1 MLKPLL
7 RLLNVE
13 KGEEKPV
20 LLLLAMGFF
29 MGVFLYTYKIVSE
42 ALFLSTYNEDHV
54 PAALFI
60 SALLGVISTS
70 IFATLQNKMSFARL
84 AIFNYLVIF
93 CFLGLI
99 RLSFAFLPDSVHNI
113 LIFGLFI
120 LFQPVLSITILG
132 FWGLFGRIFNL
143 RQSKRIIGG
152 IDSGQLTAAILISF
166 TITLINQYI
175 ENYDILIISMGGI
188 LVSMIF
194 LIILIKNTN
203 IDQKVAEE
211 DHKVNTNLKKILKD
225 KYVVLLSSFL
235 FLSML
240 SYMIIHFSFLTATDI
255 YFTSEQQLV
264 SFLGVFHGSIMI
276 LSLLMQTFVNDKLI
290 AMYGLRTALMV
301 LPVVLFLLTL
311 AVIVVASTVGVIPG
325 TPEFT
330 WFFLFV
336 AISKL
341 FMDSLKEALENPSF
355 KLFFMP
361 LDIRIRFDI
370 QAKVE
375 GVVNESSRFIASIII
390 LILGFLTFF
399 KIIHFS
405 YLLAA
410 VIIAWLLVTNKLYQE
425 YRQNVKKK
433 LQGHNNEDEYKQKKI
448 TYIRNTLS
456 QIIKSTSSEKILF
469 SLRLMERFDPNIIR
483 SVQNELLASDNNQVR
498 KFSLDRMQKH
508 KHENKK
514 GNIELQIN
522 GKVDGIEKLLK
533 GGFALHDKNYRS
545 QLRDL
550 INSED
555 INNRL
560 YAINAIKNE
569 LSHDNA
575 YLLLEF
581 FSDNNMNIRK
591 MALQLAE
598 QVPNPEFYPILLQN
612 SLLPEY
618 NESATQTMANIGEIM
633 FPFLESAFYKTR
645 QDSKIMLK
653 VIQVYGMV
661 GGKHATELLWNKIDY
676 PDKKIMAQVLV
687 ALGKCGFMA
696 KNDQVTR
703 IKLAIQSDIANF
715 TWNLAA
721 LEVVDSH
728 KNTKALYNAIKE
740 DNDHII
746 NHIFMLLSMIYD
758 PHSIQLVK
766 ENLESNTSEGTAYAL
781 ELIDVFLSDDIK
793 EQITFLLDDMGNSDK
808 LNKLQNHYPQSDL
821 TFYETLKHLV
831 NRDFNQISRYA
842 KACTYMHIGKN
853 QVKNFN
859 LILIANL
866 FNSDWLIKECAAWT
880 LYQTD
885 PQAYHDNL
893 LRLPHNE
900 QTALN
905 NCIVAAENNNKLI
918 RFQKI
923 EALKKVGLFEIMPGT
938 HIANLVDHIFD
949 FNLHKGESLDISH
962 DIHHNFYIV
971 NKGIFNLL
979 INQDFQRQYEE
990 GDILMEYFKI
1000 NAEDELFIKTDN
1012 GCQVLKVSK
1021 NFLYDFLAD
1030 HYDLSLKIVEYFRKD
1045 VQSEE
1050 IL

>member
-399 KIIHFS
+399 
-405 YLLAA
+405 
-410 VIIAWLLVTNKLYQE
+410 
-425 YRQNVKKK
+425 
-433 LQGHNNEDEYKQKKI
+433 
-448 TYIRNTLS
+448 
-456 QIIKSTSSEKILF
+456 
-469 SLRLMERFDPNIIR
+469 
-483 SVQNELLASDNNQVR
+483 
-498 KFSLDRMQKH
+498 
-508 KHENKK
+508 
-514 GNIELQIN
+514 
-522 GKVDGIEKLLK
+522 
-533 GGFALHDKNYRS
+533 
-545 QLRDL
+545 
-550 INSED
+550 
-555 INNRL
+555 
-560 YAINAIKNE
+560 
-569 LSHDNA
+569 
-575 YLLLEF
+575 
-581 FSDNNMNIRK
+581 
-591 MALQLAE
+591 
-598 QVPNPEFYPILLQN
+598 
-612 SLLPEY
+612 
-618 NESATQTMANIGEIM
+618 
-633 FPFLESAFYKTR
+633 
-645 QDSKIMLK
+645 
-653 VIQVYGMV
+653 
-661 GGKHATELLWNKIDY
+661 
-676 PDKKIMAQVLV
+676 
-687 ALGKCGFMA
+687 
-696 KNDQVTR
+696 
-703 IKLAIQSDIANF
+703 
-715 TWNLAA
+715 
-721 LEVVDSH
+721 
-728 KNTKALYNAIKE
+728 
-740 DNDHII
+740 
-746 NHIFMLLSMIYD
+746 
-758 PHSIQLVK
+758 
-766 ENLESNTSEGTAYAL
+766 
-781 ELIDVFLSDDIK
+781 
-793 EQITFLLDDMGNSDK
+793 
-808 LNKLQNHYPQSDL
+808 
-821 TFYETLKHLV
+821 
-831 NRDFNQISRYA
+831 
-842 KACTYMHIGKN
+842 
-853 QVKNFN
+853 
-859 LILIANL
+859 
-866 FNSDWLIKECAAWT
+866 
-880 LYQTD
+880 
-885 PQAYHDNL
+885 
-893 LRLPHNE
+893 
-900 QTALN
+900 
-905 NCIVAAENNNKLI
+905 
-918 RFQKI
+918 
-923 EALKKVGLFEIMPGT
+923 
-938 HIANLVDHIFD
+938 
-949 FNLHKGESLDISH
+949 
-962 DIHHNFYIV
+962 
-971 NKGIFNLL
+971 
-979 INQDFQRQYEE
+979 
-990 GDILMEYFKI
+990 
-1000 NAEDELFIKTDN
+1000 
-1012 GCQVLKVSK
+1012 
-1021 NFLYDFLAD
+1021 
-1030 HYDLSLKIVEYFRKD
+1030 
-1045 VQSEE
+1045 
-1050 IL
+1050 